1 MKKFIKYTSVA
12 FTMLFAITSCAE
24 STAMSDSK
32 TELVTELALA
42 PLYIEGMI
50 CEMGCA
56 RAIEVE
62 LKNVDG
68 VVNAIVDYKSSVASI
83 EYNTATT
90 SQASLVSFINSYK
103 DGIYSAEPLKVDC
116 NNDCKKSC
124 CASKKSKCSSE
135 KTETSCTDKSKA
147 KCASKKTSKC
157 CSSKD
162 NAKCSSEKKASC
174 SDKSDAKCASEKTS
188 KCCSNKDNSKCASE
202 KNASS
207 CSDKQNKA
215 KCASEKSSS
224 AKKTSKCCSGTA
236 KAKTTI

>member
-83 EYNTATT
+83 EYNRATT

-147 KCASKKTSKC
+147 KCASKKTPKC
-157 CSSKD
+157 CSS
-162 NAKCSSEKKASC
+162 
-174 SDKSDAKCASEKTS
+174 DKF
-188 KCCSNKDNSKCASE
+188 
-202 KNASS
+202 
-207 CSDKQNKA
+207 
-215 KCASEKSSS
+215 
-224 AKKTSKCCSGTA
+224 
-236 KAKTTI
+236 I